1 MGRTSGCANLRGN
14 SMAAL
19 APFLADEVREPRI
32 DAAKRAAILL
42 CGGGDVAAKHPSTIG
57 PPPLR
62 VLRDGPAFSRRV
74 RGATP
79 PREGFGGPP
88 GEAISAGFGGVDGW
102 RRTGEAAKR
111 ARVLTVLRVRFRPP
125 PFGRRRPLPPRAKGR
140 GATHGRVPPRSL
152 AASTELRVRRSSARD
167 SEGRAIRCLPTHRLS
182 SARRAAI
189 ARSQLLWVQTR
200 GRWRMDPS
208 SRGSSRTVRLRGP
221 KARRPR
227 AGGPSA
233 RVASDSRADSPG
245 D

>member
-1 MGRTSGCANLRGN
+1 MAASVQHSATRHSMGRTSGCANLRGN

-32 DAAKRAAILL
+32 DAAKRPA
-42 CGGGDVAAKHPSTIG
+42 TIG

-111 ARVLTVLRVRFRPP
+111 ARVLTVLRGRFRPP

-167 SEGRAIRCLPTHRLS
+167 SEGRAIRCPSVLRPSMASQQESPPPYAS
-182 SARRAAI
+182 SRAA
-189 ARSQLLWVQTR
+189 AHL
-200 GRWRMDPS
+200 
-208 SRGSSRTVRLRGP
+208 SR
-221 KARRPR
+221 
-227 AGGPSA
+227 
-233 RVASDSRADSPG
+233 
-245 D
+245 